1 MKVQTKVININ
12 WKDQCMAP
20 HRITGITAKQFAR
33 IMKEI
38 EPWGQKMSSVIS
50 NLVKREMTKNY
61 TLIILMTGD
70 IRGNN

>member
-1 MKVQTKVININ
+1 MEVQAKVINFN

-38 EPWGQKMSSVIS
+38 EPWGQKMSSVIA
-50 NLVKREMTKNY
+50 NLVKR
-61 TLIILMTGD
+61 D
-70 IRGNN
+70 D